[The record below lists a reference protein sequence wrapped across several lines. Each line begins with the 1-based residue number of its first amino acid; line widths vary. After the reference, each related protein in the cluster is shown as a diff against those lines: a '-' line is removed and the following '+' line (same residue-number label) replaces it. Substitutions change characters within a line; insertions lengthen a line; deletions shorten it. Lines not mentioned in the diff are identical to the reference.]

1 MSNNRP
7 QSKATKNTDT
17 PNRGMHHHH
26 HNQFAEVQHAH
37 APLKTVLRL
46 LSYLRSQRKTV
57 ALLLIPVAI
66 SVATSLVGPKILG
79 QIIDTIREAV
89 GNDNLASTYK
99 TIGILIFYSASAFL
113 VQQVCALIQ
122 GYTTNLLSNNTV
134 KQLRT
139 ELFGHVLDFKVSEFT
154 ETTHGEFMSR
164 LTNDVDM
171 VSNTLG
177 QGITRFFET
186 ILMLILTFSY
196 MLYLSPILTL
206 VSCITLPLTYIFGR
220 IIVITSRKLFRAR
233 QKCLGEI
240 NGFVEQIFTGQK
252 TVAAFSREQ
261 ICKSQFRG
269 MVEQLRSISIKAETL
284 GGVMGPTMNMLNNLN
299 FLLVAAVGGWLASKP
314 ESAISV
320 GMIVTFTLFSRN
332 FGRPVN
338 MLANQFNEIQ
348 SAIAGAERVFRL
360 LDTPKELPPENPVE
374 FNTQAMRGEL
384 VFKNVTFGYIPGQTV
399 LKNFNAIFSP
409 GKKIALVGET
419 GCGKTT
425 IISLISRFYE
435 INEGSIELDG
445 IDIRQIPHKAL
456 RSRMAVVLQ
465 DTHLFSGTIRE
476 NIAFGNSDATEEEII
491 AAAKLAFADN
501 FIDRLPNKYDTHINQ
516 ADTALS
522 QGQCQLLAIAR
533 AALADPSI
541 LILDEATSYVDTRTE
556 KHIQEA
562 MLRLMQNRTSIIIA
576 HRLSTIRNADT
587 ILVLDKGQ
595 IVEQGTHSELMSLN
609 GRYAQM
615 NKAAL

>member
-1 MSNNRP
+1 MSN
-7 QSKATKNTDT
+7 KK
-17 PNRGMHHHH
+17 PNNYSNQMHSNQRGMHRGGPHGH
-26 HNQFAEVQHAH
+26 FAEVQHAN
-37 APLKTVLRL
+37 APFKTVIRL
-46 LSYLRSQRKTV
+46 LSYLKKQRKTV
-57 ALLLIPVAI
+57 LFLLIPVAI
-66 SVATSLVGPKILG
+66 SVAASLVGPKILG
-79 QIIDTIREAV
+79 QIIDTIKAAV
-89 GNDNLASTYK
+89 GETNLGNTYR
-99 TIGILIFYSASAFL
+99 TIGILIAYSASAFL
-113 VQQVCALIQ
+113 IQQLCALIQ

-139 ELFGHVLDFKVSEFT
+139 DLFAHVLDFHVSEFT

-186 ILMLILTFSY
+186 ILMLVLTFSY
-196 MLYLSPILTL
+196 MLYLSPVLTL
-206 VSCITLPLTYIFGR
+206 VACITLPLTYIFGR
-220 IIVITSRKLFRAR
+220 IIVITSRKLFRER

-252 TVAAFSREQ
+252 TVAAFSREK
-261 ICKSQFRG
+261 ICKAQFLG
-269 MVEQLRSISIKAETL
+269 MVERLRSISIKAETL
-284 GGVMGPTMNMLNNLN
+284 GGIMGPTMNMLNNLN
-299 FLLVAAVGGWLASKP
+299 FLLVAAIGGWLASKP
-314 ESAISV
+314 DSTISV
-320 GMIVTFTLFSRN
+320 GLIVTFTLFSRN

-348 SAIAGAERVFRL
+348 SAIAGAERVFKL
-360 LDTPKELPPENPVE
+360 LDTSKEQSPAEPINIDKEKL
-374 FNTQAMRGEL
+374 RGEL
-384 VFKNVTFGYIPGQTV
+384 VFKDVSFGYKHGQLV
-399 LKNFNAIFSP
+399 LENFNAVFSP

-425 IISLISRFYE
+425 IISLISRFFE
-435 INEGSIELDG
+435 IGSGSIELDG
-445 IDIRQIPHKAL
+445 VDIRNIPHKVL
-456 RSRMAVVLQ
+456 RSKMAVVLQ
-465 DTHLFSGTIRE
+465 DTHLFSGTIRD
-476 NIAFGNSDATEEEII
+476 NIAFGKPDATDEEIR
-491 AAAKLAFADN
+491 AAAQLAFADH
-501 FIDRLPNKYDTHINQ
+501 FIDRLPNKYETKINQ

-533 AALADPSI
+533 AALANPAI

-562 MLRLMQNRTSIIIA
+562 MLRLMENRTSIIIA

-595 IVEQGTHSELMSLN
+595 IIEQGTHAELMALN
-609 GRYAQM
+609 GRYTQM
-615 NKAAL
+615 NCI

>member
-7 QSKATKNTDT
+7 KQSQSQGGN
-17 PNRGMHHHH
+17 PHHRGGHHA
-26 HNQFAEVQHAH
+26 QFAEVQHAN

-46 LSYLRSQRKTV
+46 LSYLKSQRKTV
-57 ALLLIPVAI
+57 LLLFIPVAV
-66 SVATSLVGPKILG
+66 SVTASLVGPKILG
-79 QIIDTIREAV
+79 QIIDTISGSV
-89 GNDNLASTYK
+89 GKSDLAETYRK
-99 TIGILIFYSASAFL
+99 IGILIFYSATAFL
-113 VQQVCALIQ
+113 IQQLCALIQ
-122 GYTTNLLSNNTV
+122 GYTTNLLSNRTV
-134 KQLRT
+134 KTLRT
-139 ELFGHVLDFKVSEFT
+139 DLFGHVIDFHVSEFT

-196 MLYLSPILTL
+196 MLYLSPSLTL
-206 VSCITLPLTYIFGR
+206 VACITLPLTYIFGR
-220 IIVITSRKLFRAR
+220 LIVITSRKLFRER
-233 QKCLGEI
+233 QKCLGQI
-240 NGFVEQIFTGQK
+240 NGYVEQIFTGQK
-252 TVAAFSREQ
+252 TVAAFSRES

-269 MVEQLRSISIKAETL
+269 MVEELRTISIKAETL

-299 FLLVAAVGGWLASKP
+299 FLLVAAFGGWLASKP
-314 ESAISV
+314 DSAISV
-320 GMIVTFTLFSRN
+320 GLIVTFTLFSRN

-360 LDTPKELPPENPVE
+360 LDTPKEQPPKEPSTFDPNK
-374 FNTQAMRGEL
+374 MRGEL
-384 VFKNVTFGYIPGQTV
+384 VFKNVSFGYTPEKQVI
-399 LKNFNAIFSP
+399 KNFNATFSP

-425 IISLISRFYE
+425 IISLISRFFE

-445 IDIRQIPHKAL
+445 VDIRTIPHKVL

-476 NIAFGNSDATEEEII
+476 NIAFGNDDATDEQIV
-491 AAAKLAFADN
+491 AAAKLAFADY
-501 FIDRLPNKYDTHINQ
+501 FIDRLPNKYETRINQ

-533 AALADPSI
+533 AALADPAI

-595 IVEQGTHSELMSLN
+595 IIEQGTHSELMVLN

-615 NKAAL
+615 NRS

>member
-1 MSNNRP
+1 MSNNNRP
-7 QSKATKNTDT
+7 TQKQPPQPVVN
-17 PNRGMHHHH
+17 PQRRGGGHHA
-26 HNQFAEVQHAH
+26 QFAEVQHAA
-37 APLKTVLRL
+37 APLKTVIRL
-46 LSYLRSQRKTV
+46 LSYLKSQRKTV
-57 ALLLIPVAI
+57 LLLFIPVAV
-66 SVATSLVGPKILG
+66 SVTASLVGPKILG
-79 QIIDTIREAV
+79 QIIDTIEKA
-89 GNDNLASTYK
+89 GQNELGETYR
-99 TIGILIFYSASAFL
+99 TIGILIFYSATAFL
-113 VQQVCALIQ
+113 IQQLCALIQ
-122 GYTTNLLSNNTV
+122 GYTTNLLSNRTV

-139 ELFGHVLDFKVSEFT
+139 DLFGHVLDFQVSEFT

-186 ILMLILTFSY
+186 VLMLILTFSY

-206 VSCITLPLTYIFGR
+206 VACVTLPLTYIFGR
-220 IIVITSRKLFRAR
+220 LIVIASRKLFRER

-240 NGFVEQIFTGQK
+240 NGFVEQVFTGQK

-261 ICKSQFRG
+261 ICKSQFRV
-269 MVEQLRSISIKAETL
+269 MVEKLRTIAIKAETL
-284 GGVMGPTMNMLNNLN
+284 GGIMGPTMNMLNNLN

-314 ESAISV
+314 DSAISV
-320 GMIVTFTLFSRN
+320 GLIVSFTLFSKN

-360 LDTPKELPPENPVE
+360 LDTPKEKLPETPTTFNPEKL
-374 FNTQAMRGEL
+374 RGEL
-384 VFKNVTFGYIPGQTV
+384 KFKDVTFGYKPDQTV
-399 LKNFNAIFSP
+399 LKNFNATFSP

-425 IISLISRFYE
+425 IISLISRFFE

-445 IDIRQIPHKAL
+445 IDIRTIPHKLL

-476 NIAFGNSDATEEEII
+476 NIAFGNTQATDEEI
-491 AAAKLAFADN
+491 ADAAKLAFADA
-501 FIDRLPNKYDTHINQ
+501 FIDRLPKKYDTHINQ

-533 AALADPSI
+533 AALANPAI

-562 MLRLMQNRTSIIIA
+562 MLRLMENRTSIIIA

-595 IVEQGTHSELMSLN
+595 IVEQGTHAELMQMN

-615 NKAAL
+615 NKA

>member
-1 MSNNRP
+1 
-7 QSKATKNTDT
+7 
-17 PNRGMHHHH
+17 
-26 HNQFAEVQHAH
+26 
-37 APLKTVLRL
+37 
-46 LSYLRSQRKTV
+46 
-57 ALLLIPVAI
+57 
-66 SVATSLVGPKILG
+66 
-79 QIIDTIREAV
+79 
-89 GNDNLASTYK
+89 
-99 TIGILIFYSASAFL
+99 
-113 VQQVCALIQ
+113 
-122 GYTTNLLSNNTV
+122 
-134 KQLRT
+134 
-139 ELFGHVLDFKVSEFT
+139 
-154 ETTHGEFMSR
+154 
-164 LTNDVDM
+164 
-171 VSNTLG
+171 
-177 QGITRFFET
+177 
-186 ILMLILTFSY
+186 
-196 MLYLSPILTL
+196 
-206 VSCITLPLTYIFGR
+206 
-220 IIVITSRKLFRAR
+220 
-233 QKCLGEI
+233 
-240 NGFVEQIFTGQK
+240 
-252 TVAAFSREQ
+252 
-261 ICKSQFRG
+261 

-595 IVEQGTHSELMSLN
+595 IVEQGTHSELMALN

-615 NKAAL
+615 NKN

>member
-7 QSKATKNTDT
+7 KQSNSHGGN
-17 PNRGMHHHH
+17 PQHRGGHHA
-26 HNQFAEVQHAH
+26 QFAEVQHAN
-37 APLKTVLRL
+37 APLKTVIRL
-46 LSYLRSQRKTV
+46 LSYLKSQRKTV
-57 ALLLIPVAI
+57 LLLFIPVAI
-66 SVATSLVGPKILG
+66 SVAASLVGPKILG
-79 QIIDTIREAV
+79 QIIDTIRESV
-89 GNDNLASTYK
+89 GDKELTETYK
-99 TIGILIFYSASAFL
+99 KIGILIFYSASAFL
-113 VQQVCALIQ
+113 IQQICALIQ
-122 GYTTNLLSNNTV
+122 GYTTNLLSNRTV
-134 KQLRT
+134 KTLRT
-139 ELFGHVLDFKVSEFT
+139 DLFGHVLDLPVGEFT
-154 ETTHGEFMSR
+154 ETTHGEYMSR

-196 MLYLSPILTL
+196 MLYLSPTLTL
-206 VSCITLPLTYIFGR
+206 VSCVTLPLTYILGR
-220 IIVITSRKLFRAR
+220 LIVMASRKLFRER
-233 QKCLGEI
+233 QKCLGQI
-240 NGFVEQIFTGQK
+240 NGYVEQIFTGQK
-252 TVAAFSREQ
+252 TVAAFSRET
-261 ICKSQFRG
+261 ICKSQFRE
-269 MVEQLRSISIKAETL
+269 MAENLRVISIKAEAL

-314 ESAISV
+314 DSAISV
-320 GMIVTFTLFSRN
+320 GLIVTFTLFSRN

-348 SAIAGAERVFRL
+348 SAIAGAERVFRI
-360 LDTPKELPPENPVE
+360 LDTSKEQPPAEPTKFNP
-374 FNTQAMRGEL
+374 NNIRGEL
-384 VFKNVTFGYIPGQTV
+384 VFKNVSFGYTPEKLV
-399 LKNFNAIFSP
+399 LKNFNATFSP

-445 IDIRQIPHKAL
+445 IDIRTIPHKLL

-476 NIAFGNSDATEEEII
+476 NIAFGNNEATDEDII
-491 AAAKLAFADN
+491 AAAKLAFADY
-501 FIDRLPNKYDTHINQ
+501 FIDRLPEKYETRINQ

-533 AALADPSI
+533 AALANPSI

-595 IVEQGTHSELMSLN
+595 IIEQGNHAQLLALN

-615 NKAAL
+615 NNA